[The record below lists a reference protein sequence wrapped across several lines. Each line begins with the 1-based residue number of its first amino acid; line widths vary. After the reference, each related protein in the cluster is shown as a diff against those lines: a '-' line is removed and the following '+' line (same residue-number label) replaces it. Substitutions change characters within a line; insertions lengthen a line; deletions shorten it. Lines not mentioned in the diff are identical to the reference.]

1 MNSCCLLSP
10 AVAALPLLAII
21 LPRVSRLHICYNEY
35 SFVCAFT
42 RPSTIL
48 LLKRE
53 GFLLQTTGKRWTSAR
68 RSQHRRLNPLALLSL
83 PTHSPTLATMKYRSF
98 LPYSPCFPTCILI
111 DRQTYEGSL
120 FI

>member
-53 GFLLQTTGKRWTSAR
+53 EFFFKPRGSAGPAR